1 MSFVKRITACMLL
14 LASVFIV
21 YPGSAKGFSYDEILA
36 WVANELEI
44 EGDYPLPEIFIT
56 SKNNLQEILIGKTKK
71 SHMLWAKV
79 YGEVEARKMMN
90 KCLDEILGLFDP
102 ETKVIYVGDF
112 MDSCKTQSIIAHEL
126 THYLQVSEP
135 KEFYH
140 LPYDGENFIK
150 MYNEM
155 EASFIE
161 ERFM

>member
-36 WVANELEI
+36 WVANELEV

-112 MDSCKTQSIIAHEL
+112 MDSCKIIRWYFL
-126 THYLQVSEP
+126 IFFNYCFNIL
-135 KEFYH
+135 
-140 LPYDGENFIK
+140 LN
-150 MYNEM
+150 
-155 EASFIE
+155 
-161 ERFM
+161 RFHHVFQKLVHGRAIGMAPL